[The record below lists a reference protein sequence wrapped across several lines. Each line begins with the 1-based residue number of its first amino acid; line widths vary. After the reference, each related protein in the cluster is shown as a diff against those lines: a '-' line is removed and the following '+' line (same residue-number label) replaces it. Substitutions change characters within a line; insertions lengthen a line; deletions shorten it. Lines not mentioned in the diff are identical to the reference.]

1 MRHDFILRNLYYDFV
16 DIFRSFGLKPYLS
29 PSVNDGCPQLADLL
43 RMWCYKTDCDKDDI
57 KTVTPVFRLLA
68 KSCGKALDIVHAP
81 KVLYRRDFR
90 VSPLL
95 PAMWAIIYN
104 VKKHIDEK
112 FFTTKCI
119 DVFKAGKIMAGINL
133 NTLDNVRM
141 TTDIQPPY
149 HPTPLDKIY
158 DLKPLRTV
166 EHIPISFFTF
176 FVVVFKPR
184 NIQDSELKPWSREVD
199 YFQHKVVPM
208 VRLPFIN
215 ITLTFQQDDTDS
227 PDKKDSR
234 KPSEKLILHKNNVTA
249 ALLHMLD
256 QAIELTIEVDTSNA
270 VLQESGTAIAKFLD
284 SRQFVAPNKRAI
296 FDKIEIP
303 QFEEPIETDAFTT
316 TVLELIRNLQLGDY
330 NNVFEAKRCLAGGQL
345 LPPNFNHRDII
356 TELRNFQYE
365 SVENVIQLP
374 LTLTK
379 LKRLLDMDLPQLE
392 HLPRPAHDCEAIC
405 IRVKNEYARHIY
417 DPLVLQKDRP
427 NSPSWC
433 TALVDM
439 LKFVFNCD
447 EWHHTMETF
456 NEHDLRRDKDLKFL
470 VYSNEFL
477 NSLQPDENQ
486 QGSSSDSQDGK
497 SSVSSVSS
505 NMK

>member
-1 MRHDFILRNLYYDFV
+1 
-16 DIFRSFGLKPYLS
+16 
-29 PSVNDGCPQLADLL
+29 
-43 RMWCYKTDCDKDDI
+43 
-57 KTVTPVFRLLA
+57 
-68 KSCGKALDIVHAP
+68 
-81 KVLYRRDFR
+81 
-90 VSPLL
+90 
-95 PAMWAIIYN
+95 
-104 VKKHIDEK
+104 
-112 FFTTKCI
+112 
-119 DVFKAGKIMAGINL
+119 
-133 NTLDNVRM
+133 
-141 TTDIQPPY
+141 
-149 HPTPLDKIY
+149 
-158 DLKPLRTV
+158 
-166 EHIPISFFTF
+166 
-176 FVVVFKPR
+176 
-184 NIQDSELKPWSREVD
+184 
-199 YFQHKVVPM
+199 
-208 VRLPFIN
+208 
-215 ITLTFQQDDTDS
+215 
-227 PDKKDSR
+227 
-234 KPSEKLILHKNNVTA
+234 
-249 ALLHMLD
+249 MLD

-296 FDKIEIP
+296 YDKIEIP

-379 LKRLLDMDLPQLE
+379 LKRLLDLDLPQLE